1 MKASN
6 SSANTEIM
14 GHFYGVY
21 RYEHNES
28 ASSLPSGFRR
38 GGPARVSDDTV
49 RRWIDQR
56 HVRAAKDTTG
66 RLRVD
71 GASLAAFLVTQQ
83 QERQDLADGAQTQS
97 MRNHIRGIVAKVIS
111 DKVMSQVELVTGN
124 LSIVSLVS
132 TEAVRELG
140 LQVGSIAVAQVKATN
155 VSLQLPVTR

>member
-1 MKASN
+1 MS
-6 SSANTEIM
+6 IM
-14 GHFYGVY
+14 SPHP
-21 RYEHNES
+21 
-28 ASSLPSGFRR
+28 PSHRVSDVAALLG
-38 GGPARVSDDTV
+38 VSDDTV

-71 GASLAAFLVTQQ
+71 GARLAAFLVTQQ